1 MSLIARTNGISS
13 LGISSCLQE
22 SRRRQVKTEE
32 RKKDVLDRVL
42 RHRDAINH
50 IISLGMYGERAVL
63 TSSNQVNL
71 RLTRSFL

>member
-22 SRRRQVKTEE
+22 SRRRQV
-32 RKKDVLDRVL
+32 KKDVLDRVL